1 VKTIFSI
8 KPKFIFMAALL
19 AVAMALLICPDSV
32 SAAIPAFNKAIIGK
46 QVGVKDNQETK
57 DFHHKRPPQFAEGY
71 PQVGTEQPAGSKMV
85 EVLIKTNKSGT
96 AYYLAA
102 REGMQPASVSILA
115 GKDHPGKPFV
125 KGSISISADI
135 DNKLL
140 IELPEH
146 DTAYNVYVAVK
157 DSLGNFSRIK
167 KVAIKT
173 PPDKIDDNTTITSAV
188 YTIDSRENGQK
199 IISNVPYKT
208 RKEEFLKAL
217 TKGHPDQEWDHSG
230 INDPL
235 QSGDTLTVTAPDKV
249 TRVTYTIEVN
259 TLPELILYDQNFNEY
274 QVGVTISHP
283 VDFQRITS
291 GGAPPYTYTLA
302 GGKLPSGV
310 DLSDTGILSGTPTQ
324 TGKYKFV
331 VKVFDSEGNYV
342 ANQYTMKIIPSI
354 TSFVLTGFDP
364 VVVGDIDQTLRSIR
378 LTVPYSADVTRLVP
392 TIKHTGSKVT
402 PASGQAQDF
411 TAPVMYRVEARGD
424 IWADYSVTVVK
435 RPTIPVISINVSGKD
450 GETRVRQGRTLQMIA
465 DIKPKDATDKTVT
478 WKVIDGTGR
487 ASISSKGLLT
497 AYSTGTV
504 TVRAYANDGSG
515 VVGSKTI
522 AITRGS
528 SGSYYWDDWY
538 GDDWVDGNG
547 GKIKKNGVTI
557 IIPRN
562 AVDSMV
568 RISITK
574 VSRSSVSIPKDMKLV
589 SDVFN
594 ITKNVSGDFDRDVT
608 IILPFDKDKADR
620 KTDEVSLYY
629 WNGRRWMELEG
640 IKVDWPDETV
650 SGKTDHFT
658 RFAVLASEIEAK
670 PDKPEPEQDK
680 KPTEVLNDIYG
691 HWAERQIRDL
701 VSAGVINGYPDGCF
715 RPNQTISRGEFATMI
730 VKVLGLSSSGTKLFT
745 DTQGHWGHYT
755 IAAAYEAGI
764 VSGYDTHRFGP
775 DDPITREQM
784 AVMIVKAAGVS
795 NRASQLSFVDS
806 RAISIWARSA
816 VAQAAAQRI
825 IMGYPD
831 NTFRPAHPATRA
843 EAVSIIARTPF

>member
-1 VKTIFSI
+1 
-8 KPKFIFMAALL
+8 MAALL
-19 AVAMALLICPDSV
+19 AAVMALLIWPDSV
-32 SAAIPAFNKAIIGK
+32 SAAIPAFNKAMIGK
-46 QVGVKDNQETK
+46 QVDVKDNQETK
-57 DFHHKRPPQFAEGY
+57 DYHYENKRPPQFAEGY
-71 PQVGTEQPAGSKMV
+71 PQVGIEQQAGSKTV

-96 AYYLAA
+96 AFYLAA
-102 REGMQPASVSILA
+102 REGIQPASVDLLA

-135 DNKLL
+135 ENKLL

-167 KVAIKT
+167 KVAVRT
-173 PPDKIDDNTTITSAV
+173 PPDKTDDNATITSAV
-188 YTIDSRENGQK
+188 YTIDLRENGQET
-199 IISNVPYKT
+199 ISNVPYKT
-208 RKEEFLKAL
+208 GKAEFLKAL

-230 INDPL
+230 INDPV

-249 TRVTYTIEVN
+249 TRVTYIIEVN
-259 TLPELILYDQNFNEY
+259 TLPELILYDQNLNDY

-302 GGKLPSGV
+302 GGKLPLGV
-310 DLSDTGILSGTPTQ
+310 NLLDAGILSGTPSQ
-324 TGKYKFV
+324 TGKYDFV
-331 VKVFDSEGNYV
+331 VKVFDSEGNS
-342 ANQYTMKIIPSI
+342 ATNQYTMRIIPSI

-364 VVVGDIDQTLRSIR
+364 DVVGDIDHTLRSIR

-402 PASGQAQDF
+402 PASGQAKDF
-411 TAPVMYRVEARGD
+411 TAPVVYRVETRD
-424 IWADYSVTVVK
+424 DLWADYSVTVVK
-435 RPTIPVISINVSGKD
+435 RPTIPVTSINVNGKD

-465 DIKPKDATDKTVT
+465 DVKPKDATDKTVT

-497 AYSTGTV
+497 AYSAGTV

-522 AITRGS
+522 TITRS
-528 SGSYYWDDWY
+528 SSSSYYWDDWY
-538 GDDWVDGNG
+538 YGDDWVDEDG
-547 GKIKKNGVTI
+547 GRIKDEGVTVVV
-557 IIPRN
+557 PRN

-629 WNGRRWMELEG
+629 WNGRRWIELED

-650 SGKTDHFT
+650 SGKIDHFT

-670 PDKPEPEQDK
+670 PDKPEPKPDN
-680 KPTEVLNDIYG
+680 KPTVVLNDIYG

-701 VSAGVINGYPDGCF
+701 VSTGVINGYPDGCF
-715 RPNQTISRGEFATMI
+715 RPNQTISRAEFATMI
-730 VKVLGLSSSGTKLFT
+730 VKVLGLSSSGTRTFT

-764 VSGYDTHRFGP
+764 VSGYDTYRFGP

-795 NRASQLSFVDS
+795 DRASQLSFADS
-806 RAISIWARSA
+806 RAISLWARSA
-816 VAQAAAQRI
+816 VAQAAAQGI

-831 NTFRPAHPATRA
+831 NTFRPANPATRA

>member
-1 VKTIFSI
+1 
-8 KPKFIFMAALL
+8 MAVLL
-19 AVAMALLICPDSV
+19 VAVMALLIWPVSV
-32 SAAIPAFNKAIIGK
+32 SAAIPALNKAVIGE
-46 QVGVKDNQETK
+46 QVGKMMDVKDNQDIR
-57 DFHHKRPPQFAEGY
+57 DFQYKRPPQFAEGY
-71 PQVGTEQPAGSKMV
+71 PQVGAEQPAGSKTV
-85 EVLIKTNKSGT
+85 EVLIKTDKSGT

-102 REGMQPASVSILA
+102 GEGIQPASVDIME
-115 GKDHPGKPFV
+115 GKDHPGKPFI
-125 KGSISISADI
+125 KTGSISINADI
-135 DNKLL
+135 ETSLQ
-140 IELPEH
+140 IQLPDH
-146 DTAYNVYVAVK
+146 AAAYNVYVVLK
-157 DSLGNFSRIK
+157 DLQGIFSRVK
-167 KVAIKT
+167 KVAVKT
-173 PPDKIDDNTTITSAV
+173 PPDIITSNAAV
-188 YTIDSRENGQK
+188 ASDIYTVSTGESGHT
-199 IISNVPYKT
+199 ISNVPCGT
-208 RKEEFLKAL
+208 NKEEFLKAL
-217 TKGHPDQEWDHSG
+217 TKGHPDQEWDYSN
-230 INDPL
+230 INDPV

-259 TLPELILYDQNFNEY
+259 ALPELILSDQNFNEY

-283 VDFQRITS
+283 VDFQSITS

-302 GGKLPSGV
+302 DGKLPSGLN
-310 DLSDTGILSGTPTQ
+310 LSDGGILSGTPIQ
-324 TGKYKFV
+324 TEKYDFT
-331 VKVFDSEGNYV
+331 VKVSDSEGNSA

-354 TSFVLTGFDP
+354 TSFVLKGFNPD
-364 VVVGDIDQTLRSIR
+364 VAGEIDQTLRSIK

-392 TIKHTGSKVT
+392 TIKHTTGSKVN

-411 TAPVMYRVEARGD
+411 TAPVVYRVEAGDD
-424 IWADYSVTVVK
+424 IWAEYSVTVVK
-435 RPTIPVISINVSGKD
+435 RSTIPVASINVSGED

-465 DIKPKDATDKTVT
+465 DIKPKDATDRTVT

-504 TVRAYANDGSG
+504 TVKAYANDSSG
-515 VVGSKTI
+515 VVGSKSIT
-522 AITRGS
+522 ITRSS

-538 GDDWVDGNG
+538 GDDWVDNNG
-547 GKIKKNGVTI
+547 GKIKKNGVTV

-608 IILPFDKDKADR
+608 IMLPFDKDKADR

-629 WNGRRWMELEG
+629 WNGRRWIELED
-640 IKVDWPDETV
+640 IEVDWPDETV

-658 RFAVLASEIEAK
+658 RFAILASEIEAK
-670 PDKPEPEQDK
+670 TVKPEPKQDK
-680 KPTEVLNDIYG
+680 KPAIVLNDIYG
-691 HWAERQIRDL
+691 HWAERQIREM
-701 VSAGVINGYPDGCF
+701 VARGAISGYPDGCF
-715 RPNQTISRGEFATMI
+715 RPNQTISRAEFATMI
-730 VKVLGLSSSGTKLFT
+730 VKVLGLSSSGTKLFA
-745 DTQGHWGHYT
+745 DTQGHWGRYT

-784 AVMIVKAAGVS
+784 AVMIVKAAGLS
-795 NRASQLSFVDS
+795 NRTSQLNFVDS
-806 RAISIWARSA
+806 RAISTWARSA
-816 VAQAAAQRI
+816 VAQAATQKI

-831 NTFRPAHPATRA
+831 NTFRPANPATRA
-843 EAVSIIARTPF
+843 EAVSIITRAFPDH